1 MNTIT
6 IPKNLI
12 KNDDLVIIPRKEYE
26 KLKSQMTPTFYL
38 RGKEAE
44 KLDKLVE
51 YGLREYE
58 KGETISA
65 TSLKE
70 ALKLYGKKGKKN

>member
-26 KLKSQMTPTFYL
+26 KFL
-38 RGKEAE
+38 E
-44 KLDKLVE
+44 
-51 YGLREYE
+51 
-58 KGETISA
+58 
-65 TSLKE
+65 LKE
-70 ALKLYGKKGKKN
+70 KINEGITEEDVLRWSREAKHLKKEGKLPLFKNLIKKEYPSLARKYRL